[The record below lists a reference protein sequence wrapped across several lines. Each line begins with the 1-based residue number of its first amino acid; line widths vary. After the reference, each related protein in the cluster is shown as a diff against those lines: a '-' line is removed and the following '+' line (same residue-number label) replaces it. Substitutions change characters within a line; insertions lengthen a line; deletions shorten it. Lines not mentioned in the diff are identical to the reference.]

1 MKKLLIILVCIFIFF
16 EVNSEEEFQMKYYS
30 GKEISMK
37 KCSEYFNNGKIIHSY
52 LSTDDRDKAFIENE
66 KVIFFSHKN
75 KVYEL
80 VVKTKKIKNEIFNR
94 HEAIENMYCYFLD
107 FDKEKE

>member
-52 LSTDDRDKAFIENE
+52 LSTDDRDIAFIENE

-80 VVKTKKIKNEIFNR
+80 VVKTKKHKTEILGNQEF
-94 HEAIENMYCYFLD
+94 IENMYCYFLD

>member
-1 MKKLLIILVCIFIFF
+1 MS
-16 EVNSEEEFQMKYYS
+16 SEEEFQMRYYS

-66 KVIFFSHKN
+66 KVIFFFI
-75 KVYEL
+75 
-80 VVKTKKIKNEIFNR
+80 KIKYMN
-94 HEAIENMYCYFLD
+94 
-107 FDKEKE
+107 